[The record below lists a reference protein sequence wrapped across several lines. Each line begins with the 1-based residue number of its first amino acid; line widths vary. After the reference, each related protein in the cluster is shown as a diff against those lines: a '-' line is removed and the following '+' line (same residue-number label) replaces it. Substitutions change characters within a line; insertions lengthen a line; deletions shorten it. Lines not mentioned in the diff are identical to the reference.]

1 MSLSVGTRIEVL
13 GTLEC
18 QGPVH
23 VGGWEDT
30 AEANLAV
37 ARDGTGRP
45 VLPGTSLAGAL
56 RAYLNRFD
64 RFRPAVPALFGDDDE
79 GGRPSWIR
87 VDDAHL
93 IAPDII
99 AGSDAIPTIPVVRDG
114 VGIDRASA
122 SAAAGF
128 LFTRELL
135 PAGTRF
141 ALRLVADTPTAAP
154 GVDYPGGWPALVS
167 DAVEAI
173 VSGLRHAQ
181 VPIGAGRGRGHGRVT
196 LCDVEVRSADL
207 SDPAGMVAWL
217 TGQPTTATP
226 RGEAPADGQLWI
238 TVRWRPLS
246 PVLVRDSVPGT
257 VVDILPLTDVHAD
270 GETRL
275 LLPGSS
281 IRGAI
286 RAYAERIVRTLQ
298 GEDAPSDFNE
308 VLRRP
313 PPGVDVLFGTAPAR
327 RRDRATADGP
337 PGDRDGGTERGR
349 RGVLSFADCR
359 SAGSVDAVDWNAV
372 LSVAPASAAGTG
384 EEREDRALRNTE
396 RDAARAKLGQHLD
409 QIGDRVA
416 LRISDHVAIDRW
428 TGGAGD
434 HRLFSVLDPDP
445 TVEWEPISISV
456 DVARLERH
464 PSPDD
469 TAHLALPLLLLVLRD
484 LRDGWLSLGYG
495 GTRGRGQIEVTG
507 VTFDGTELP
516 DPWASLVGRD
526 LDSVLNDPPPEVVDA
541 MTAWAAHFERQD
553 A

>member
-18 QGPVH
+18 LGPVH

-64 RFRPAVPALFGDDDE
+64 RFRPAVPALFGDTDDD
-79 GGRPSWIR
+79 GRPSWIR

-114 VGIDRASA
+114 VGIDRVSA

-128 LFTRELL
+128 LFTREVL

-167 DAVEAI
+167 DAVEAV
-173 VSGLRHAQ
+173 VSGLVHAQ
-181 VPIGAGRGRGHGRVT
+181 VPIGAGRGRGHGRTT

-207 SDPAGMVAWL
+207 SHPAGMVAWL
-217 TGQPTTATP
+217 TGQPTPVTL
-226 RGEAPADGQLWI
+226 REDAPDDGQLRI

-257 VVDILPLTDVHAD
+257 VVDTLPLTDVHAD

-308 VLRRP
+308 ALRRP
-313 PPGVDVLFGTAPAR
+313 PPGVDVLFGTAPVR
-327 RRDRATADGP
+327 RRDGATADGP
-337 PGDRDGGTERGR
+337 SGDGDTERGR

-359 SAGSVDAVDWNAV
+359 SVRAVHAAEWNAV
-372 LSVAPASAAGTG
+372 QAVAPASVASTG
-384 EEREDRALRNTE
+384 EERQDRALRNTE
-396 RDAARAKLGQHLD
+396 RDAARDRLGENLD
-409 QIGDRVA
+409 RIGGRVA
-416 LRISDHVAIDRW
+416 LRVSDHVAIDRW
-428 TGGAGD
+428 TSGAGD

-445 TVEWEPISISV
+445 TTEWEPIRIGV

-464 PSPDD
+464 PGPDGA
-469 TAHLALPLLLLVLRD
+469 AHLALPLVLLVLRD

-507 VTFDGTELP
+507 VTFDGAGIP

-541 MTAWAAHFERQD
+541 MTAWAARFERQD